1 MPAKNPPRSARIIA
15 ALLAVALLSACAS
28 QRALEEAQ
36 HDPARLYELG
46 REALEREHYE
56 TAIRHFE
63 SLSARFP
70 FGEYAQQAQ
79 LDTAYGYYMFR
90 EPDSAISA
98 ADLFIRNY
106 PRHPDVDYAYYL
118 RGLANFEQTRAFLD
132 DILKEDPARRDPRSA
147 VESFRHFAELVRR
160 FPDSRYAADAVQRM
174 THLRNYLARHELHVA
189 DYYMRRKAYVAA
201 VSRARHV
208 IENYSGTPATIS
220 ALEVM
225 ARAYDELG
233 LSDLATDTRRVL
245 AENAAA
251 GSGS

>member
-1 MPAKNPPRSARIIA
+1 MPANDSPRSPRILALLIA
-15 ALLAVALLSACAS
+15 AALLSACAS

-46 REALEREHYE
+46 REALDSEHYE
-56 TAIRHFE
+56 TAIKHFE
-63 SLSARFP
+63 NLSARFP

-79 LDTAYGYYMFR
+79 LDTAYAYYMFR
-90 EPDSAISA
+90 EPESAIST
-98 ADLFIRNY
+98 ADQFIRNY

-132 DILKEDPARRDPRSA
+132 DLLKEDPAQRDRRTA
-147 VESFRHFAELVRR
+147 LESFRHFAELVRR

-201 VSRARHV
+201 AGRARHV
-208 IENYSGTPATIS
+208 IENYPGTPATLS

-225 ARAYDELG
+225 ARAYEELG
-233 LSDLATDTRRVL
+233 LSDLAADVRRVL
-245 AENAAA
+245 AENTTADSN
-251 GSGS
+251 G